1 MNFYDYI
8 KMPQAEFEEKY
19 INTRLVMRNEHP
31 TFPLYIYAYGREAVH
46 EQVWDYVTMRC
57 RGIIVHKETGEI
69 IARPF
74 EKFFN
79 YGTANM
85 PETDPTDWTVFGL
98 SDRWKVNEPTV
109 WEKVDGFLCTGYKW
123 DGRWYVASKGS
134 FTSPHAKW
142 ATNWL
147 QGHGWL
153 NMYLPDSKTPV
164 FEGIC
169 SSLRIVVD
177 YGAREEMV
185 LLALIDNETGEEM
198 PPEQLKLWA
207 ECVNVSVAR
216 QHDIT
221 MQEAHQNTYDESVKN
236 KEGYVLTWYRTG
248 QPPFRLK
255 LKFADYLRLHRLV
268 TGVSP
273 KHILEVLRNG
283 WTTELDEYFNAS
295 TPWFSHFVTKWK
307 RTIEGEYERIDNHSK
322 IIYAGV
328 LETVQ
333 NSPVYKN
340 LGDIRKEFA
349 YHFTKP
355 ENVEFSGVLF
365 AMLDGKDYKQVIW
378 KKVKNAPFMKGG
390 HTLVDAHTI

>member
-8 KMPQAEFEEKY
+8 KTPQAEFEEKY

>member
-57 RGIIVHKETGEI
+57 RGIIVHKDTGEI

-153 NMYLPDSKTPV
+153 NMYLPNSKTPV

-169 SSLRIVVD
+169 SGLRIVVD

-198 PPEQLKLWA
+198 PPDQLKLWA
-207 ECVNVSVAR
+207 KCVNVSVAR

-307 RTIEGEYERIDNHSK
+307 RAIEGEYERIEEASWKRYDQLKPILVNRT
-322 IIYAGV
+322 
-328 LETVQ
+328 L
-333 NSPVYKN
+333 NN
-340 LGDIRKEFA
+340 LGVIRKEYA
-349 YHFTKP
+349 TEVNKS

-390 HTLVDAHTI
+390 HTLVDAHTV